1 MFNIFLFS
9 LLSSTIFYICGSIF
23 FLKTINKK
31 QTIEEVSSQSIFGV
45 IFISFTALVLNF
57 FVPLNKEVNSI
68 FLIIFLITFIL
79 IFKKKI
85 NFYTVLYFSII
96 SGVISF
102 LLLVLSHI
110 YNPDAGLY
118 HYPYINILNN
128 EKIILGLSN
137 LHFRYGHISIIQYTS
152 AFFYNFLFDLNG
164 IVIPLASLVS
174 FIILNFL
181 FKIFESLK
189 KKKID
194 FHLIFLLLILIYI
207 SYKMN
212 RYSGYGNDA
221 PAHFLFFYLISEIFK
236 KKKIELN
243 EQKFNLLLIS
253 VFIFLNKI
261 TMGLAILL
269 PLALINF
276 KKLKTFN
283 YISLYLSVLLFLFW
297 LLKTLLISGCLI
309 YPVKSTCI
317 KNLDWTNINQTS
329 KISVQSE
336 AWSKGWPDRK
346 INDITM
352 EDFNKS
358 FNWINAWSYK
368 HLKKIYKILLPYI
381 SFLIIFYLF
390 LIFIKKKVSIKKKIN
405 YKNNFRINF
414 VFLISLFGCLIWFL
428 KFPIYRYGYSYII
441 TCVAILFSTV
451 LYRTIIFLSFKNQKK
466 IILTF
471 VILSISTLFIK
482 QSIRIVKNYNY
493 NYNNYPWPKYYD
505 YSMSNNKINII
516 SELVDGKL
524 IYRSNTYCMYS
535 KAPCINEEIDI
546 KITKKNNYLI
556 FN

>member
-174 FIILNFL
+174 FIFLNFL

-390 LIFIKKKVSIKKKIN
+390 LIFIKKNVNIKKKIN